1 MTLWW
6 FEVNAGRSTG
16 VSAFIHVL
24 VVRTFQANVA
34 AVPAALS

>member
-16 VSAFIHVL
+16 ASTFIHGRM
-24 VVRTFQANVA
+24 VRTFHAKVA